1 MSRQQRHLRDPG
13 HHWREELADGIEERK
28 AAAGDDRIGDEGMA
42 QQPPADQIANSVHD
56 EAGNRRRKM
65 QPMLQQQ
72 GHAEDTALGD
82 AGEGVDIIKAKG

>member
-1 MSRQQRHLRDPG
+1 
-13 HHWREELADGIEERK
+13 
-28 AAAGDDRIGDEGMA
+28 MA